1 MNYDVNSILLF
12 IGLYFSFNLVQQLI
26 ILIGNLFDLIT
37 ALITMKISL
46 IQESLLEKDNGEE
59 ETVIGFQP
67 PIDFLNDKDV
77 DDE

>member
-1 MNYDVNSILLF
+1 MNYDVSSILLF
-12 IGLYFSFNLVQQLI
+12 IGLYFLFNLVQQLI
-26 ILIGNLFDLIT
+26 ILIGNLLDLGT

-46 IQESLLEKDNGEE
+46 IQESLVEKDKEE

-67 PIDFLNDKDV
+67 PVDFLNDKDV

>member
-1 MNYDVNSILLF
+1 MNYDVSSILLF
-12 IGLYFSFNLVQQLI
+12 IGLYFLFNLVQQLI
-26 ILIGNLFDLIT
+26 ILIGNLLDLGT

-46 IQESLLEKDNGEE
+46 IQESLLEKDKEE

-67 PIDFLNDKDV
+67 PADFLNDKDV

>member
-1 MNYDVNSILLF
+1 MNYDVSSILLF
-12 IGLYFSFNLVQQLI
+12 IGLYFLFNLVQQLI
-26 ILIGNLFDLIT
+26 ILIGNLLDLGT

-46 IQESLLEKDNGEE
+46 IQESLLEKDKDE

-67 PIDFLNDKDV
+67 PVDFLNDKDV

>member
-1 MNYDVNSILLF
+1 MNYDVSSILLF
-12 IGLYFSFNLVQQLI
+12 IGLYFLFNLVQQLI
-26 ILIGNLFDLIT
+26 ILIGNLLDLGT

-46 IQESLLEKDNGEE
+46 IQESLLEKDKEE

-67 PIDFLNDKDV
+67 PIDFLDDKDV

>member
-1 MNYDVNSILLF
+1 MNYDVSSILLF
-12 IGLYFSFNLVQQLI
+12 IGLYFLFNLVQQLI

-46 IQESLLEKDNGEE
+46 IQESLLEKDKGEE
-59 ETVIGFQP
+59 EPVIGFQP

-77 DDE
+77 DNE